1 MVRWDGTRVR
11 PRVHAAC
18 VVLGCVV
25 LVVLACGCADTHV
38 EEDADVR
45 DASSVDAHLPLAD
58 AGVDASADAGVD
70 AFRPDAYSPFEHPP
84 ERPMVADESGPP
96 LSFALRAPGLSH
108 PEDWA
113 SVAFDL
119 DHEIT
124 DGTSLVCMPPGD
136 APSVADGARGEDN
149 AFALR
154 LMPVLALVSP
164 ELEDEARA
172 GTETAP
178 IVLHIDGWNGRAEDP
193 RVTVWLAHALPGES
207 APRWDGTDRWSLED
221 SDFVEGAPD
230 RPINQDDNAFVAG
243 GRLVAELPARQ
254 SIRLRAPDGGTLEFR
269 LTQTRFVATLE
280 EGALSGVTMTG
291 RFASIDLDFALDL
304 LGICPEAPDHAVIQA
319 EIARSQ
325 DVRSTPGS
333 GGPGATC
340 DALSV
345 GIDFSATRAEIGAID
360 PAMLPVG
367 RCD

>member
-1 MVRWDGTRVR
+1 VAWG
-11 PRVHAAC
+11 
-18 VVLGCVV
+18 VLF
-25 LVVLACGCADTHV
+25 AGCADTHV
-38 EEDADVR
+38 EEDAEVR
-45 DASSVDAHLPLAD
+45 DAAAD
-58 AGVDASADAGVD
+58 VRVPALDVGVDAPEDAGVD

-84 ERPMVADESGPP
+84 ARPMVPDESGPP
-96 LSFALRAPGLSH
+96 RSFALRTPGLSH
-108 PEDWA
+108 PDDWA

-124 DGTSLVCMPPGD
+124 EGTSLVCMPPDD
-136 APSVADGARGEDN
+136 APSVPDGARGEDN

-164 ELEDEARA
+164 EMEEEARR

-178 IVLHIDGWNGRAEDP
+178 LVLQLDGWNGRADDP
-193 RVTVWLAHALPGES
+193 RVTVWLAHAMPGETE
-207 APRWDGTDRWSLED
+207 PRWDGTDRWSLED

-230 RPINQDDNAFVAG
+230 RPINQDDNASVAG

-254 SIRLRAPDGGTLEFR
+254 SFRLQAPGGGTLEFR
-269 LTQTRFVATLE
+269 LTQTRVVATLE
-280 EGALSGVTMTG
+280 EEALGGVTLTG

-304 LGICPEAPDHAVIQA
+304 LGVCRDTPDYAVLQG

-345 GIDFSATRAEIGAID
+345 GIDFRATGAEVGSIE
-360 PAMLPVG
+360 PATLPVSL
-367 RCD
+367 CD